1 VSTKPTDFCPK
12 ILPSL
17 VTHHKRGQVAT
28 SGSPDST
35 SLCWGPLVVCLFSFL
50 NVALDS
56 SINHRLQLRTWQDL
70 GCD

>member
-1 VSTKPTDFCPK
+1 
-12 ILPSL
+12 
-17 VTHHKRGQVAT
+17 
-28 SGSPDST
+28 
-35 SLCWGPLVVCLFSFL
+35 LVVCLFSFL